1 MSGNILITGG
11 AGFIG
16 TNLIKALLKEGWNI
30 VVLDSLIKQV
40 HPDGK
45 WEKLPQVTFFHDD
58 VRNKEIV
65 SKSLEG
71 VDYIVHLAAETGVG
85 QSAYE
90 IARYVSVNEFGTAV
104 VLEEASKH
112 IKRLKGIILASSR
125 AVYGEGRYF
134 CEGCGD
140 VYPAGR
146 KADDMKQ
153 GIWEPRCP
161 KCEGRLEPTGSME
174 YQPLNPV
181 SVYAITKH
189 NQEQLLAQFTMSF
202 NIPSIALRFQ
212 NVYGPGQSLS
222 NPYTGILSIFS
233 TRIMAGNPVLIYEDG
248 NEKRDFVYIDDVV
261 QSICLPLKKGF
272 SGFDVYNVGSGEG
285 TTVLKVAKILVE
297 EIKGNVPVEVVGKY
311 RLGDIRHAWADIQ
324 KLQKKFGFR
333 PAVSVRE
340 GLRSFVAWVKQQP
353 KREDHY
359 AIMEKEMADKGLLG
373 KA

>member
-1 MSGNILITGG
+1 MSRKILITGG

-16 TNLIKALLKEGWNI
+16 TNLIKALLKEEWNI
-30 VVLDSLIKQV
+30 VVLDALIKQV
-40 HPDGK
+40 HPEGK
-45 WEKLPQVTFFHDD
+45 WEKPGQVTFFHGD
-58 VRNKEIV
+58 VCDEKIV
-65 SKSLEG
+65 SEALEG

-85 QSAYE
+85 QSSYE

-104 VLEEASKH
+104 VLEEASRHTKC
-112 IKRLKGIILASSR
+112 LKGIILASSR
-125 AVYGEGRYF
+125 AVYGEGRYI
-134 CEGCGD
+134 CERCGD

-146 KADDMKQ
+146 DADDLKQ
-153 GIWEPRCP
+153 GRWDLHCTECKGPI
-161 KCEGRLEPTGSME
+161 EPTGSTE
-174 YQPLNPV
+174 DQPLNPA

-189 NQEQLLAQFTMSF
+189 NQEQLVAQFTRSF

-248 NEKRDFVYIDDVV
+248 NEKRDFVYIKDVV
-261 QSICLPLKKGF
+261 QSICLSIKKEF
-272 SGFDVYNVGSGEG
+272 SGFDIYNVGSGEG
-285 TTVLKVAKILVE
+285 TTVLEVAKILVE

-311 RLGDIRHAWADIQ
+311 RLGDIRHAWADI
-324 KLQKKFGFR
+324 KKIQEGLGFR
-333 PAVSVRE
+333 PAVSMRE

-353 KREDHY
+353 KREDRY
-359 AIMEKEMADKGLLG
+359 EIMEKEMAEKGLLG

>member
-1 MSGNILITGG
+1 MHGKILITGG

-16 TNLIKALLKEGWNI
+16 TNLVKALLKEEWNI
-30 VVLDSLIKQV
+30 VVLDALIKQV

-45 WEKLPQVTFFHDD
+45 WEKPGQVTFFHGD
-58 VRNKEIV
+58 VRDKEIV
-65 SKSLEG
+65 SKALEG

-104 VLEEASKH
+104 ILEEASKH
-112 IKRLKGIILASSR
+112 IKHLKGIVLASSR
-125 AVYGEGRYF
+125 AVYGEGRYV

-146 KADDMKQ
+146 EADDLKQ
-153 GIWEPRCP
+153 SKWDLRCP
-161 KCEGRLEPTGSME
+161 KCKGQVEPTGSIE
-174 YQPLNPV
+174 DQPLNPA

-189 NQEQLLAQFTMSF
+189 NQEQLIAQFTKSF

-272 SGFDVYNVGSGEG
+272 SGFNVYNVGSGEG
-285 TTVLKVAKILVE
+285 TTVLEVAKILVE

-311 RLGDIRHAWADIQ
+311 RLGDIRHAWADI
-324 KLQKKFGFR
+324 KKIQEGLGFR

-353 KREDHY
+353 KREDRY
-359 AIMEKEMADKGLLG
+359 TIMEKEMAEKGLLG

>member
-1 MSGNILITGG
+1 MHGKILITGG

-16 TNLIKALLKEGWNI
+16 TNLIKALLEEEWDI
-30 VVLDSLIKQV
+30 VVLDALIKQV
-40 HPDGK
+40 HPEGK
-45 WEKLPQVTFFHDD
+45 WEKPGQVTFFHGD
-58 VRNKEIV
+58 VCDEKIV
-65 SKSLEG
+65 SEALEG

-104 VLEEASKH
+104 ILEEASKH
-112 IKRLKGIILASSR
+112 TKRLKAIILASSR
-125 AVYGEGRYF
+125 AVYGEGRYI
-134 CEGCGD
+134 CERCGD

-146 KADDMKQ
+146 EADDLKQ
-153 GIWEPRCP
+153 GRWDLRCP
-161 KCEGRLEPTGSME
+161 KCKGVIESVGSME
-174 YQPLNPV
+174 DQPLNPA

-189 NQEQLLAQFTMSF
+189 NQEQLVAQFTRSF

-261 QSICLPLKKGF
+261 RSIRLPLKKGF
-272 SGFDVYNVGSGEG
+272 SGFDIYNVGSGEG
-285 TTVLKVAKILVE
+285 TTVLEVAKILVE
-297 EIKGNVPVEVVGKY
+297 EIRSNVPVKVVGKY
-311 RLGDIRHAWADIQ
+311 REGDIRYALADIGKIQ
-324 KLQKKFGFR
+324 EKLGFR
-333 PAVSVRE
+333 PAVSLRE

-353 KREDHY
+353 EREDRY
-359 AIMEKEMADKGLLG
+359 EIMEKEMAEKGLLG